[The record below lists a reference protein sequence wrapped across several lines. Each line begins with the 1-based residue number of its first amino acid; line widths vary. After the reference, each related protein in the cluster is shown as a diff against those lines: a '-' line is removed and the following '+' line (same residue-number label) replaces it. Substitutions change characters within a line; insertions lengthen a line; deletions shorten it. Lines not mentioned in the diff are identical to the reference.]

1 MTWSDRD
8 GCSKPGHQLYAESR
22 SVENVSE
29 HKLDKTF
36 DELSGALVL
45 EVCSPRKKRPK
56 RQRCLVTSFTI
67 FQSVVEQKSPDGL
80 LHLLKL
86 TSKMFD

>member
-8 GCSKPGHQLYAESR
+8 CCPEPGHELTAESLKEDI
-22 SVENVSE
+22 SLIKCLTSE
-29 HKLDKTF
+29 V
-36 DELSGALVL
+36 VL
-45 EVCSPRKKRPK
+45 WYSRCAVLINEKKKIVR

-67 FQSVVEQKSPDGL
+67 FQSVVEQKWPDGL
-80 LHLLKL
+80 LQLLKL